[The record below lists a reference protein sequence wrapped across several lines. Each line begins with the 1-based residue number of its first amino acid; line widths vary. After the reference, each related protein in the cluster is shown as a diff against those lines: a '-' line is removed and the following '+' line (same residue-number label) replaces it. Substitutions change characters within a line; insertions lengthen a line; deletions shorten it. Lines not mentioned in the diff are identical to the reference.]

1 MQLLANPTSPYVR
14 VAMIEKGLEIEP
26 TLVDPL
32 ADDPRLR
39 AANAA
44 TRVPTLLLDDGTPLA
59 ESLLI
64 VPWLEL
70 ARPAPAWPSLTG
82 RDAATAAGV
91 LSRAGIAL
99 GAIDA
104 AVHTIITRKVT
115 VKMLFD
121 ETPVGLR
128 RRRTRVEGLQRLAAP
143 VTVLGGARTGTAP
156 GSAAPTLD
164 AICAVVLYGYQQL
177 RFADQPWLPTTRGL
191 QALAEALQQR
201 PSFARTMPR
210 AASSGGRGEGR
221 AGRRAGF
228 EVRNQGAHRG
238 LGGRLAAGA
247 QLHAPRGPRVDQRQH
262 LQVHRVGEAAGRAN
276 GVRTTGS

>member
-1 MQLLANPTSPYVR
+1 MQLLANTTSPYVR
-14 VAMIEKGLEIEP
+14 VARVALIEKGLEIEP
-26 TLVDPL
+26 TLVDPW
-32 ADDPRLR
+32 ADDARLR

-64 VPWLEL
+64 VQWLEV

-115 VKMLFD
+115 APVLFD

-128 RRRTRVEGLQRLAAP
+128 RRRTMVEGLQRLEALAP
-143 VTVLGGARTGTAP
+143 VLGGAKP
-156 GSAAPTLD
+156 GAVAPTLD
-164 AICAVVLYGYQQL
+164 AICAVVLFDYQQL
-177 RFADQPWLPTTRGL
+177 RFADQPWLPKTPGL
-191 QALAEALQQR
+191 KALAEGLRQR
-201 PSFARTMPR
+201 PSFASTMPR
-210 AASSGGRGEGR
+210 VA
-221 AGRRAGF
+221 
-228 EVRNQGAHRG
+228 
-238 LGGRLAAGA
+238 
-247 QLHAPRGPRVDQRQH
+247 
-262 LQVHRVGEAAGRAN
+262 
-276 GVRTTGS
+276 